1 MRESAKGGSSLPY
14 RIFETRQF
22 SKDLAR
28 LGEAAQKRI
37 QAKLRDYVYP
47 ILRQNPYFGPNTHRL
62 KNWEPSTWRYRIGEW
77 RFFYEV
83 DHEAGIV
90 FMVAADHRKQ
100 AYRYSG

>member
-1 MRESAKGGSSLPY
+1 MPESDKVGSSPPY

-28 LGEAAQKRI
+28 LGAVAQKRI
-37 QAKLRDYVYP
+37 EAKLLEYVYP
-47 ILRQNPYFGPNTHRL
+47 TLRQNPYFAPNIKRL
-62 KNWEPSTWRYRIGEW
+62 KNWEPSTWRYRVGEW

-83 DHEAGIV
+83 DDEKRIV

-100 AYRYSG
+100 GYRSR